1 MTDEART
8 ELEPAR
14 TATDVL
20 RALRRPHH
28 RGGEGVSKR
37 KVRLPKDKNGTHID
51 IGDWLMFTDGLLH
64 VAILNYYGAGWW
76 TASDENGEFSD
87 NLGAGVVVTMPKK
100 GKK

>member
-14 TATDVL
+14 
-20 RALRRPHH
+20 
-28 RGGEGVSKR
+28 
-37 KVRLPKDKNGTHID
+37 
-51 IGDWLMFTDGLLH
+51 
-64 VAILNYYGAGWW
+64 